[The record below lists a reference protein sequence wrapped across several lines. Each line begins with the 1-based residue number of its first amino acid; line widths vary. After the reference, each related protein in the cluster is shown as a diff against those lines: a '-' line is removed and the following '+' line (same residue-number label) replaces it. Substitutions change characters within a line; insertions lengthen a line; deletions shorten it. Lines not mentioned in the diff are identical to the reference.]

1 MKKQNLTEKLNIL
14 RTKQK
19 QVDAAWEK
27 TGNKALIEFFV
38 DIIPKVLDVERCSIF
53 VHDPSEEK
61 VWIQSGTG
69 IGERQIEVPKS
80 SSVVG
85 RVVETGQPVVEYDML
100 SMVGAHDTEAMR
112 TGFTVK
118 DTLCVPVHGV
128 SVDRITG
135 AIQVLNKKGI
145 DPEYSQEDLK
155 ILERLSFH
163 LEMNIEN
170 IFLRQELAKI
180 SSEMGAKIAELEK
193 RLAKAG

>member
-1 MKKQNLTEKLNIL
+1 MEKKTLAEKLNIL
-14 RTKQK
+14 RAKQK
-19 QVDAAWEK
+19 QVDAAWKK

-53 VHDPSEEK
+53 IHNPSEEK